1 MKTYVAK
8 GMKLAITLRDA
19 RAKEIVEAIPV
30 KQRDEV
36 IEKYIILGE
45 MVASHA
51 SISTSKESVEEF
63 FEPLRQDIETIREQI
78 KLIVP
83 TLATPSKKGKMTVE
97 SVYTSL
103 KEHFLDDSF
112 EDVSRIGKY
121 ADILATTAESK
132 TPILIELK
140 DYSDTV
146 PSMEVEKFWRD
157 IERRGTRYG
166 VFISMR
172 TGITKCSGCINL
184 KTEMNKTAVFVNNS
198 ELNWSGHIF
207 AFYVIKKIAELESV
221 KKKELKGEEVSKVIA
236 KVNNHIKE
244 LQKQVESIDNIQNIA
259 DRLKTTCKSGLED
272 IINMSNA
279 LKRTMNEKVSEVLAD
294 LEGVTVCE

>member
-1 MKTYVAK
+1 
-8 GMKLAITLRDA
+8 MKLAITLRDA

>member
-1 MKTYVAK
+1 LKTYVAK

>member
-1 MKTYVAK
+1 MSTTTAK
-8 GMKLAITLRDA
+8 EMKLTITLRDQ
-19 RAKEIVEAIPV
+19 RAKEIVEAIPI
-30 KQRDEV
+30 KQRDEA

-51 SISTSKESVEEF
+51 SISTSKETVEEF
-63 FEPLRQDIETIREQI
+63 FEPLRQDIEMIRDQI
-78 KLIVP
+78 KLIIP
-83 TLATPSKKGKMTVE
+83 TLATPAKKGKMTVE
-97 SVYTSL
+97 TVYTSL
-103 KEHFLDDSF
+103 KEHFMDDSF

-140 DYSDTV
+140 DYSDIV
-146 PSMEVEKFWRD
+146 PSIEVEKFWRD
-157 IERRGTRYG
+157 IERRGTHYG

-221 KKKELKGEEVSKVIA
+221 KKKELKGEEVSKVVA
-236 KVNNHIKE
+236 KVNKYVQE
-244 LQKQVESIDNIQNIA
+244 LQKLVDSLEEIGTIA
-259 DRLKTTCKSGLED
+259 DRLKTTCKNNLDEL
-272 IINMSNA
+272 INLSNS
-279 LKRTMNEKVSEVLAD
+279 LRRTMNERVNDVLSELEKVEV
-294 LEGVTVCE
+294 

>member
-1 MKTYVAK
+1 MTATLSKD
-8 GMKLAITLRDA
+8 MKLTITLKDN
-19 RAKEIVEAIPV
+19 RAKEIVEAIPI
-30 KQRDEV
+30 KQRDEA

-63 FEPLRQDIETIREQI
+63 FEPLREDIETIREQI

-83 TLATPSKKGKMTVE
+83 TLATPAKKGKMTVE
-97 SVYTSL
+97 TVYTSL
-103 KEHFLDDSF
+103 KEHFMDDSF

-121 ADILATTAESK
+121 SDILATTSESK

-146 PSMEVEKFWRD
+146 PSAEVEKFWRD
-157 IERRGTRYG
+157 IERRGTHYG
-166 VFISMR
+166 IFISLR
-172 TGITKCSGCINL
+172 TGITKCSSCITL

-207 AFYVIKKIAELESV
+207 AFYVIKKIAELECI

-236 KVNNHIKE
+236 KVNKHVQE
-244 LQKQVESIDNIQNIA
+244 LQKLVESMDEIGTIA
-259 DRLKTTCKSGLED
+259 DKLKTTCKNNLEEL
-272 IINMSNA
+272 INLSNS
-279 LKRTMNEKVSEVLAD
+279 LKRTMNERIKDVLSD
-294 LEGVTVCE
+294 LEKVEI